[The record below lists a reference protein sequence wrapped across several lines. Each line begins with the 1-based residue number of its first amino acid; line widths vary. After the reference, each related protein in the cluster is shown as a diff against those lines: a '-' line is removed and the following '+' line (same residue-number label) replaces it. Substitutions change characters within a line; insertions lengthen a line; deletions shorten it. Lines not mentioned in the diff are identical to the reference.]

1 MDERGYRP
9 VTHDHDAFLEKA
21 MRRKGFSTAYDDSA
35 ADYELVRQL
44 LRARM
49 KAGLTQEEVARRM
62 GTTKSAISRL
72 EGVGKHSPSVS
83 TLRRYARAVGC
94 DVEVRLVAAAAS
106 GSARVPRV
114 PRAQNDTRA
123 RRIASR

>member
-114 PRAQNDTRA
+114 QIGTGG

>member
-1 MDERGYRP
+1 MDEHGYRP
-9 VTHDHDAFLEKA
+9 VAHDHEAFLEKA
-21 MRRKGFSTAYDDSA
+21 MRRKGFSAVYDDLG

-94 DVEVRLVAAAAS
+94 EVELRLVPVAAS

-114 PRAQNDTRA
+114 QIDAGG
-123 RRIASR
+123 RRVASR